1 MAESPVSF
9 ECVVEQIIALGTEG
23 GAGNLVICRV
33 VNVHLNKNC
42 LGEDGKLDT
51 IKLDLVARLG
61 KNWYA
66 RITRDA
72 LFEIEKP
79 TTKGIGVDNLPV
91 HVQNSLILTG
101 NDLGRLGNCKQLPS
115 CEIISK
121 LKNENKLKHILE
133 LKNSKEKER
142 KVHLMAKELLKK
154 LKYEE
159 ALAVL
164 CSL

>member
-1 MAESPVSF
+1 
-9 ECVVEQIIALGTEG
+9 
-23 GAGNLVICRV
+23 
-33 VNVHLNKNC
+33 
-42 LGEDGKLDT
+42 
-51 IKLDLVARLG
+51 LG
-61 KNWYA
+61 KYWSA
-66 RITRDA
+66 RITKDA

-121 LKNENKLKHILE
+121 LKNQHKLKHILE

-142 KVHLMAKELLKK
+142 EVHLMAKELLKK